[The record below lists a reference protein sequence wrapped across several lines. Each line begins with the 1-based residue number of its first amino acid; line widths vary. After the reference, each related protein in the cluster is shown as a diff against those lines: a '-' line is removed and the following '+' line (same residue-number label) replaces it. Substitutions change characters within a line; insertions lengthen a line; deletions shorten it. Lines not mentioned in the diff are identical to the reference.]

1 MIMKKI
7 LLVML
12 LAGCLVGLSQANVLA
27 ELITVNS
34 VFYSGGQPYS
44 GKIANIQENTD
55 AVSFDIATSIGGLP
69 GFCIEGAQGFNVLPA
84 DYDKSAVDADDE
96 KAAAFV
102 ADKYFS
108 GGYGFT
114 NDAEAA
120 AQYAIWKILQPESQI
135 NDPVPAWALASII
148 DPIVAEAN
156 NAVTKDGYKGVNW
169 FILTNATQQD
179 FIAKVPEPSTL
190 LLIGLGLV
198 GLAGLSRRRFKG

>member
-1 MIMKKI
+1 MKKI

-12 LAGCLVGLSQANVLA
+12 LAGCLVGLSQSNVLA

-34 VFYSGGQPYS
+34 VFYAGGQPYS
-44 GKIANIQENTD
+44 GTIANIQENTD

-69 GFCIEGAQGFNVLPA
+69 GFCIEGAQGFNFLPA
-84 DYDKSAVDADDE
+84 VYNKSAVDANDE
-96 KAAAFV
+96 YAAAFV

-120 AQYAIWKILQPESQI
+120 AQYAIWKILQPQSQI
-135 NDPVPAWALASII
+135 NDPVPAWALNSII
-148 DPIVAEAN
+148 DPIVTEAK
-156 NAVTKDGYKGVNW
+156 NAVTAGYLGVNW
-169 FILTNATQQD
+169 FILENETQQD

-198 GLAGLSRRRFKG
+198 GLAGLSRRKFKG